1 MNIIEVIPIKK
12 GNTLGTLTYFTSQ
25 DIYIGSIVSVPVRNK
40 KIKGIVVDVKKAQ
53 EIKSEI
59 KKAGFTLKKIEKIK
73 AKNFFTQSFTQ
84 ALAHTSDYFVGSMGS
99 TINTLVPDYIF
110 ENVDKL
116 KLNEGRIISKEK
128 NVEDSLQNSLIP
140 NNQKIYLIHSPENER
155 YTQFRN
161 IIRHEFAKKKTLYF
175 IYPNSEQAI
184 NGFNILKKGIEKYT
198 LLLHGNLNKKE
209 IINTWN
215 EAVNQDHPIVI
226 VCTYAFL
233 SIERPDIGS
242 FIIENEN
249 SRNYKIQ
256 KRPYIDIKYFIE
268 QYARQLNIDLYYSGE
283 NIRTETIYRKK
294 IGEIIQVNTFENND
308 DNHVDIS
315 LIDMKKKKDET
326 DKTFKVLSDE
336 TISNINKTIVN
347 KRNMIILTLRR
358 GVSPITLCEDCNNV
372 VHCNNCNSPVV
383 LHKNFFMC
391 HRCGER
397 RSTEEYCKTCGSWK
411 LKAFGIGIDLVY
423 ETIKNDYK
431 ELNVYKIDS
440 DSVKNDKEIKN
451 IIEKWINEPRSIL
464 IGTEMMLQ
472 YIHTKAE
479 YSSALG
485 IDSLFSLPDFRI
497 EEKIIHMLN
506 TLKQKTEVS
515 MVIETRKIDERVFD
529 YFINKKRD
537 EFYLNTIEERS
548 LLGYPPFKTL
558 IKITISGKR
567 DLITKNMESIKDN
580 LSPLEIDIFPAFTR
594 NKKGEEVLHGI
605 IKIEQNQWPDMK
617 ILYKLRELPPFVSI
631 NIDPENLL

>member
-12 GNTLGTLTYFTSQ
+12 GSTLGTLTYFTSQ
-25 DIYIGSIVSVPVRNK
+25 DIFIGSIVSVPVRNK
-40 KIKGIVVDVKKAQ
+40 KIKGIVVDIKKAQ
-53 EIKSEI
+53 DIKSEI
-59 KKAGFTLKKIEKIK
+59 KKAGFTLKKVEKIK
-73 AKNFFTQSFTQ
+73 AKNFFSQNFTK
-84 ALAHTSDYFVGSMGS
+84 ALSLTSDYFVGNMGS

-110 ENVDKL
+110 ENIDKL
-116 KLNEGRIISKEK
+116 KLNEDHIENQKIS
-128 NVEDSLQNSLIP
+128 DYNSENNSF

-161 IIRHEFAKKKTLYF
+161 IVRHEFAKKKSLYF
-175 IYPNSEQAI
+175 IYPNAEQAI
-184 NGFNILKKGIEKYT
+184 HGFNLLKKGIEKYT
-198 LLLHGNLNKKE
+198 FLLHGNLNKKE

-215 EAVNQDHPIVI
+215 EAVNEDHPIVI

-233 SIERPDIGS
+233 SINRNDIGS

-256 KRPYIDIKYFIE
+256 KRPYIDIRYFIE
-268 QYARQLNIDLYYSGE
+268 QYSRELNIDLYYSGE

-294 IGEIIQVNTFENND
+294 IGEITQVNTFKND
-308 DNHVDIS
+308 DDDHVHIS
-315 LIDMKKKKDET
+315 LIDMKKKKDEQ
-326 DKTFKVLSDE
+326 DKIFKVISDE
-336 TISNINKTIVN
+336 TISNINKTIDN
-347 KRNMIILTLRR
+347 KKNMIILTLRR

-423 ETIKNDYK
+423 ETIKNDFK
-431 ELNVYKIDS
+431 QLNIYKIDS
-440 DSVKNDKEIKN
+440 DSVKNDKEIKG
-451 IIEKWINEPRSIL
+451 IINKWENEPGSIL

-472 YIHTKAE
+472 YIHTKPE
-479 YSSALG
+479 YSSILG

-497 EEKIIHMLN
+497 EEKIMQMLN
-506 TLKQKTEVS
+506 TLKQKTEIN
-515 MVIETRKIDERVFD
+515 MIIETRKIDERIFN

-537 EFYLNTIEERS
+537 EFYLNTLEERS
-548 LLGYPPFKTL
+548 ILGYPPFKTL

-567 DLITKNMESIKDN
+567 DMITKNMEAIKNN
-580 LSPLEIDIFPAFTR
+580 LLPLEIDIFPAFTK
-594 NKKGEEVLHGI
+594 NKKGEEVLHGL
-605 IKIEQNQWPDMK
+605 IKIEQNQWPDIK
-617 ILYKLRELPPFVSI
+617 TLQKLRELPPFVSV